1 MLILGGAAA
10 TGAIAIQL
18 GKAVGAYVT
27 TTVAWLQGMRGFR
40 SLGVWGLGFRVQR
53 LVSVIA
59 WTKFGFGVT
68 GA

>member
-27 TTVAWLQGMRGFR
+27 TTVAWLQDMRGFR
-40 SLGVWGLGFRVQR
+40 SFGLRLQGSAFGIGDCMDKVRVWPDGC
-53 LVSVIA
+53 IN
-59 WTKFGFGVT
+59 T
-68 GA
+68 